1 MHGRTEREKDN
12 NATTSNVLI
21 LMYCRGRCRAYCVKF
36 KHQRQHEQ
44 QVPDLQGSRPMLTD
58 PPLQLCSPPEVAQLG
73 CLRGPE
79 TDSIG
84 SELLTRFRGRATI
97 GVTRRVPVLNGYPN
111 FGKTY
116 PGTREY
122 LQLFWAGTF
131 NARAPA

>member
-1 MHGRTEREKDN
+1 
-12 NATTSNVLI
+12 
-21 LMYCRGRCRAYCVKF
+21 
-36 KHQRQHEQ
+36 
-44 QVPDLQGSRPMLTD
+44 MLTD